1 MSSIK
6 SPLVSIIMNC
16 HNGEKYLNTSIKSI
30 LSQSYNNWE
39 LIFWDNNSQD
49 NSKKI
54 LLKYKDKRIKYFK
67 SKKLLKLYQYHS
79 KTAKHY
85 FCSVCGIY
93 THHKPRSNPNSYC
106 VNAACLEGVNPFD
119 LKDVPIF
126 DGINHP
132 HDKK

>member
-1 MSSIK
+1 MMKKLICHCGGVEAEVSLPNGLKNFVRCNCSICK
-6 SPLVSIIMNC
+6 KKGIIMVNKIGL
-16 HNGEKYLNTSIKSI
+16 NDLKITKGE
-30 LSQSYNNWE
+30 
-39 LIFWDNNSQD
+39 
-49 NSKKI
+49 
-54 LLKYKDKRIKYFK
+54 
-67 SKKLLKLYQYHS
+67 KLLKLYQYHS

-106 VNAACLEGVNPFD
+106 VNAGCLEGVNPFE

>member
-1 MSSIK
+1 MMKKLTCRCGGVEAEVSLPNGLKNFVRCNCSICK
-6 SPLVSIIMNC
+6 KKGITMVNKIGLNDLKITK
-16 HNGEKYLNTSIKSI
+16 GE
-30 LSQSYNNWE
+30 
-39 LIFWDNNSQD
+39 
-49 NSKKI
+49 
-54 LLKYKDKRIKYFK
+54 
-67 SKKLLKLYQYHS
+67 KLLKLYQYHS

-85 FCSVCGIY
+85 FCTVCGIY

-106 VNAACLEGVNPFD
+106 VNAGCLEGVNPFD